1 MSDATDV
8 DGLPARAHQTIAP
21 KAPTPGTTVPKPR
34 PKPKMANADFNPNL
48 ALYNLLQADQQVVNQ
63 TRADA
68 EADLT
73 TSYNCSQAAAD
84 LTVKI
89 QAIQQRVLLPR
100 AKAAYE
106 AFAALVVLVEN
117 GASFDTMLAAY
128 NGWQSAYNELLLTE
142 QGLNALITQLG
153 AQTYQAQIALNHF
166 ITITGGAWAAAQA
179 TLQRDAQTITRPGI
193 NGFMLPLIGVNPKT
207 NAGFWSGLSVNPQ
220 SPANNPQPPSAFS
233 PGPPRQ

>member
-1 MSDATDV
+1 
-8 DGLPARAHQTIAP
+8 
-21 KAPTPGTTVPKPR
+21 
-34 PKPKMANADFNPNL
+34 MANADFNPNV

-73 TSYNCSQAAAD
+73 TSYNCSQVAAE
-84 LTVKI
+84 LTDKI
-89 QAIQQRVLLPR
+89 QVIQHRVLIPR

-117 GASFDTMLAAY
+117 GATFNTMLAAY
-128 NGWQSAYNELLLTE
+128 NAWQSAYSELLLTE

-153 AQTYQAQIALNHF
+153 AETYQAQIALNHF

-179 TLQRDAQTITRPGI
+179 TLQRDAQTITQPGI
-193 NGFMLPLIGVNPKT
+193 NGFMLPLIGINPKA